1 MSRALQQ
8 GFGALS
14 DYFLRRL
21 EMQMNEEAEVRRDTR
36 RKAEWRED
44 QASIGERSR
53 GLSTEI
59 VGGNVF
65 DVDKGEKWDA
75 EKNAW
80 APVEYGRRLQPTVSR
95 SSGADYSRVVLGDG
109 SHANHLSTD
118 PLPPGAKFYD
128 AAAERPAK
136 ASGRSARAPRPETS
150 QWVINHKTGEEE
162 FRTPTEIRQGEYGR
176 APTDEKGKAR
186 AEAARAWRGTEVA
199 VGNEIASFLGRG
211 RKPEASAS
219 GAPQLDADE
228 QEQLTIA
235 RELIQENPAA
245 RATIEDRLRKG
256 GFENLIP
263 LLAGK

>member
-21 EMQMNEEAEVRRDTR
+21 EMKMNEEAEVRQDTR
-36 RKAEWRED
+36 RRASWRED
-44 QASIGERSR
+44 QAAIGERSR

-80 APVEYGRRLQPTVSR
+80 APVEYGRRLTPPVTRGSN
-95 SSGADYSRVVLGDG
+95 YSRVVLADG
-109 SHANHLSTD
+109 SHANHSDTD

-136 ASGRSARAPRPETS
+136 GSGRSAREPRPETS
-150 QWVINHKTGEEE
+150 QWVINETTGEEE
-162 FRTPTEIRQGEYGR
+162 LRTPTEIRQGGYGR
-176 APTDEKGKAR
+176 APTDEKGKVR
-186 AEAARAWRGTEVA
+186 AEANRAWRQTELTI
-199 VGNEIASFLGRG
+199 GNNIATFLGRG

-219 GAPQLDADE
+219 APPQLDDVD
-228 QEQLTIA
+228 QQQLAIA
-235 RELIQENPAA
+235 RQMIDENPAA